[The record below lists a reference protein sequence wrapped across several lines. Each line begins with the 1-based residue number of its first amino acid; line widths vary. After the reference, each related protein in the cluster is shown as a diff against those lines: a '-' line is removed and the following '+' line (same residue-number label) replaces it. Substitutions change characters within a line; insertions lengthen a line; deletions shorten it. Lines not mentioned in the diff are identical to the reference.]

1 MMTVNNDA
9 EADAWEIVSDL
20 LSDAY
25 ENFEKAGDEEMA
37 ESLHKAFDAMEK
49 DENNSWHIVFAN
61 RVHERSK
68 NYMKQPINKV
78 MLGTFMSSFWV
89 MNYDYDM
96 FVWAQKRNL
105 DSYISNLIIEVPKE
119 VLNDKEIAMFELQ
132 MKKTS
137 KKY

>member
-1 MMTVNNDA
+1 MTVNNDA

-132 MKKTS
+132 MKKTN

>member
-1 MMTVNNDA
+1 MTVNNDA
-9 EADAWEIVSDL
+9 EEDAWGIVSDL

-78 MLGTFMSSFWV
+78 MLGTFMSSYWV

-105 DSYISNLIIEVPKE
+105 DSYISNLLIEVPKE
-119 VLNDKEIAMFELQ
+119 VLNEKEIAMFELQ
-132 MKKTS
+132 MKKTN
-137 KKY
+137 KQ

>member
-1 MMTVNNDA
+1 MTVNNDA
-9 EADAWEIVSDL
+9 EEDAWEIVSDL

-49 DENNSWHIVFAN
+49 DKNNSWHIVFAN

-78 MLGTFMSSFWV
+78 MLGTFMTSFWV

-137 KKY
+137 K

>member
-1 MMTVNNDA
+1 MTVNNDA
-9 EADAWEIVSDL
+9 EEDAWEIVSDL

-78 MLGTFMSSFWV
+78 MLGTFMTSFWV
-89 MNYDYDM
+89 MRYAPIM
-96 FVWAQKRNL
+96 RR
-105 DSYISNLIIEVPKE
+105 DSLLPGRKPIHSNSQL
-119 VLNDKEIAMFELQ
+119 
-132 MKKTS
+132 S
-137 KKY
+137 KP

>member
-61 RVHERSK
+61 RVHARSK

-78 MLGTFMSSFWV
+78 MFGTFMSSFWV

-105 DSYISNLIIEVPKE
+105 DSYISNLLIEVPKD

-132 MKKTS
+132 MKKD
-137 KKY
+137 K

>member
-1 MMTVNNDA
+1 MTVNNDA

-78 MLGTFMSSFWV
+78 MFGTFMSSFWV

-132 MKKTS
+132 MKKTN
-137 KKY
+137 KQ

>member
-1 MMTVNNDA
+1 MTVNNDA
-9 EADAWEIVSDL
+9 EEDAWKIVSSL

-25 ENFEKAGDEEMA
+25 DNFEKAGDEEMA

-132 MKKTS
+132 MKKTN

>member
-1 MMTVNNDA
+1 MTVNNDA
-9 EADAWEIVSDL
+9 EADAWEIVSNL

-25 ENFEKAGDEEMA
+25 ENFEKAGDGEMA

-132 MKKTS
+132 MKKTN
-137 KKY
+137 KR